1 MTLPPASP
9 PVAATGTVVVLGSV
23 NVDLLCSVPRLP
35 NIGETVVGDHVT
47 RQLGGKGANQAVG
60 AARAGARCVLL
71 GAVGDDHDGSAM
83 VDALKSFG
91 VDTSHIR
98 TNAGAT
104 GLALVATSREDNQ
117 IIVVA
122 GANGTVDAELANSL
136 DIAPGY
142 CCMTQMETPVGA
154 ARSLFEQ
161 ARSAKATTIL
171 NAAPATNDALQLLP
185 LCDVLVVNETELFL
199 LADVSD
205 DSSLDDVALLLYF
218 ERMALSEDQALVVTM
233 GPQGSAIVSHGAVTR
248 IAGHP
253 ATVVDTTG
261 AGDCFCGYLA
271 AGLARGD
278 DLATAAVEANAAAS
292 LAVQSLGAAGAIPA
306 RSSVLER
313 LGAIATPMIAR
324 G

>member
-1 MTLPPASP
+1 MTLPSASIP
-9 PVAATGTVVVLGSV
+9 LDTTGTVVVLGSV

-35 NIGETVVGDHVT
+35 NTGETVVGHHVT

-83 VDALKSFG
+83 VDALESFG
-91 VDTSHIR
+91 VDTSRIR
-98 TNAGAT
+98 TTEGPT
-104 GLALVATSREDNQ
+104 GLALVATSRVNNQ

-142 CCMTQMETPVGA
+142 SCLTQMETPVAA

-171 NAAPATNDALQLLP
+171 NAAPATAAAQQLLP

-199 LADVSD
+199 LAEVPDN
-205 DSSLDDVALLLYF
+205 SSLDDVALLLYF
-218 ERMALSEDQALVVTM
+218 ERMRLSEDQALVVTM
-233 GPQGSAIVSHGAVTR
+233 GPQGSAIVRHGVVTR
-248 IAGHP
+248 IAGHR

-278 DLATAAVEANAAAS
+278 DLAMAAVEANAAAS
-292 LAVQSLGAAGAIPA
+292 IAVQSLGAASAIPA

-313 LGAIATPMIAR
+313 LGRIAPHVTAER
-324 G
+324 